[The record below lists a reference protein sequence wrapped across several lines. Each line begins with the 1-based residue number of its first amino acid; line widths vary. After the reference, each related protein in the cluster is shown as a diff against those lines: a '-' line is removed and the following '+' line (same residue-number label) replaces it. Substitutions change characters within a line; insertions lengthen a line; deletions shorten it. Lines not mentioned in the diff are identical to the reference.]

1 LFIIKAGQ
9 KQSNGALMTE
19 TQGVRVE
26 IPPAVFKDGKPPMEW
41 VDKLFNCM
49 ELFYGTRWLSQFREK
64 TPIQFY
70 KQMWQSALTGLTYD
84 EIRNTL
90 VLLKRTAQNPAS
102 SPPNQLDFFFFAR
115 GIKKPYVKERDR
127 TTVEGSC
134 NPEITR
140 RALDEINATL
150 RFRKP
155 LDFVSMPVAV
165 GLHGGATFHV
175 EPFDGYAE
183 A

>member
-19 TQGVRVE
+19 
-26 IPPAVFKDGKPPMEW
+26 PAKAVIIDGKPPMEW

-49 ELFYGTRWLSQFREK
+49 ELFYGKRWLSQFREK
-64 TPIQFY
+64 TPIRFY
-70 KQMWQSALTGLTYD
+70 KQMWQSALTGLNYD

-90 VLLKRTAQNPAS
+90 VLLKRIAQNPAS
-102 SPPNQLDFFFFAR
+102 LPPNQLDFFFYAR
-115 GIKKPYVKERDR
+115 GIKKPYVKARDCTIIEAR
-127 TTVEGSC
+127 C
-134 NPEITR
+134 DPDITR

-155 LDFVSMPVAV
+155 LDFIAPPVAV
-165 GLHGGATFHV
+165 GLNDPSMFHV
-175 EPFDGYAE
+175 EHF
-183 A
+183 